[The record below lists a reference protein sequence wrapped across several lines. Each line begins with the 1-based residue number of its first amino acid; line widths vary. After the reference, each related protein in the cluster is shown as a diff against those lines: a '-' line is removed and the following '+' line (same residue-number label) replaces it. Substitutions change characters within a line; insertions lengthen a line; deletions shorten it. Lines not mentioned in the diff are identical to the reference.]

1 MYVAGYLTARCK
13 QNVDKILQCGSGFRR
28 NIISAPLAVQHESK
42 KQLGLFWLFRPSIAE
57 ITIRYT
63 TTSITFKYLVD
74 KLELSDS
81 SQRILSERRPE
92 KTCRKKHLGGKKL
105 GANE

>member
-1 MYVAGYLTARCK
+1 MYVVGYLTARCK

-57 ITIRYT
+57 ITIRYI

-74 KLELSDS
+74 KLEQS
-81 SQRILSERRPE
+81 
-92 KTCRKKHLGGKKL
+92 
-105 GANE
+105 

>member
-1 MYVAGYLTARCK
+1 MYVVGYLTARCK

-28 NIISAPLAVQHESK
+28 NIISAPLAVQYESK

-74 KLELSDS
+74 KLEQS
-81 SQRILSERRPE
+81 
-92 KTCRKKHLGGKKL
+92 
-105 GANE
+105 